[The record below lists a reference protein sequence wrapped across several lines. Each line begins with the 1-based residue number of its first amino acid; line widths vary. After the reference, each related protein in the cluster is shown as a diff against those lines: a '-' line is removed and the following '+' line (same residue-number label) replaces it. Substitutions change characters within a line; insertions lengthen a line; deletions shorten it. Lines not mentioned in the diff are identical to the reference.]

1 MLVLMS
7 FERQSFRHCWL
18 LLKWLLFSLLANA
31 QQSTDAAARQLSA
44 NLPQSPA
51 NLPADYV
58 STRINPDSRL
68 FNGREYIRNGT
79 PAKGFPFF
87 ESDSLQP
94 GSLSYDGILYRHIAL
109 EYDMVSD
116 QLIIHNF
123 AGDALISL
131 VPEKIAFFSIG
142 SHHFR
147 YITTAGAPPTP
158 ATAAPA
164 TVTTAVAPAAATPST
179 PILPETGFYEE
190 LYATSRIALLA
201 RRKKSLLFPSSQE
214 EQPGYAQ
221 VDRYFL
227 LIDANAYSIH
237 NEGELLTVLKDK
249 KDPLKKFIRKN
260 KLSFKRQHFENSLL
274 QTTIY
279 YQEIKQ

>member
-1 MLVLMS
+1 MLDLMS
-7 FERQSFRHCWL
+7 FERQSLRHCWL

-31 QQSTDAAARQLSA
+31 QQS
-44 NLPQSPA
+44 
-51 NLPADYV
+51 LPADYV
-58 STRINPDSRL
+58 SARINPDSRL

-79 PAKGFPFF
+79 PAKGSPFF
-87 ESDSLQP
+87 ESDSLQL

-109 EYDMVSD
+109 EYDMISD

-131 VPEKIAFFSIG
+131 VPEKIALFSIAG
-142 SHHFR
+142 HRFR
-147 YITTAGAPPTP
+147 YVNAAGVAP
-158 ATAAPA
+158 ATAAA
-164 TVTTAVAPAAATPST
+164 APTPN
-179 PILPETGFYEE
+179 LPETGFYEE
-190 LYATSRIALLA
+190 LYATPRLALLA
-201 RRKKSLLFPSSQE
+201 RHKKSLQFPSSQDD
-214 EQPGYAQ
+214 QPRYVQ

-227 LIDANAYSIH
+227 VIGTTAYFIRNKSD
-237 NEGELLTVLKDK
+237 LLTVLKDK

-260 KLSFKRQHFENSLL
+260 KLSFKQQHFENSLL